1 MEEQLI
7 AEIERRP
14 VLYDR
19 SVQACKKM
27 SARDEAWREVA
38 DIMKQSGTARS
49 LRVVVTDDDTY
60 TRPPGDSATRPTT
73 RVANNYFILFSRGRG
88 EETMENVAGLV
99 HEVPPVAA
107 DVRPEGQEENVDLL
121 QRDGVFGTAHRAQR
135 VMTIHLMRTTV
146 YLI

>member
-38 DIMKQSGTARS
+38 DIVKQSGSAIM
-49 LRVVVTDDDTY
+49 LYYNIIMDCAYVV
-60 TRPPGDSATRPTT
+60 
-73 RVANNYFILFSRGRG
+73 LFFYRGRS
-88 EETMENVAGLV
+88 EETLEDAPGFV

-107 DVRPEGQEENVDLL
+107 HVRAQGQEENVDLL
-121 QRDGVFGTAHRAQR
+121 QRDGVFDTAHRAQR
-135 VMTIHLMRTTV
+135 VILYIIILRRRGASYILHFYYCNDNIISFL
-146 YLI
+146 